1 MELSE
6 INKMVDSYIDNLSE
20 GAYQDYF
27 KSVLKKW
34 NVKSPNQLPPEK
46 KVEFFKDVKK
56 GWASSKKA

>member
-6 INKMVDSYIDNLSE
+6 INKIVDGYIDSLNE

-34 NVKSPNQLPPEK
+34 NVKSPSQLPSEK
-46 KVEFFKDVKK
+46 KPEFWSDVKK
-56 GWASSKKA
+56 GWAATKKS

>member
-6 INKMVDSYIDNLSE
+6 INKMVDTYIDSLNE

-34 NVKSPNQLPPEK
+34 NVKSPNQLSPEK

-56 GWASSKKA
+56 GWSKSKKS